1 MEQRNKVDTEPD
13 VELRD
18 NRGSAPEPEVKPQAE
33 TGNESGITEPRH

>member
-1 MEQRNKVDTEPD
+1 MEQRSEVDLETD

-18 NRGSAPEPEVKPQAE
+18 ERGSAPEPEVKPQAD